1 MRTRIP
7 RLRGLVM
14 SRRHLSHA
22 TEGTRLRNLANNRQ
36 VELLPIDGV
45 LAIMNE
51 TGQTRMDLLVAIR
64 NGSIVR
70 SERRGLQWRR
80 TVRGQNIEGNLITII
95 VTVAYPIRRI
105 SVLELQVGDDD
116 E

>member
-1 MRTRIP
+1 MVVAC
-7 RLRGLVM
+7 RGFAGTIM

-22 TEGTRLRNLANNRQ
+22 TEGTRLRNLANNRL
-36 VELLPIDGV
+36 VELMPIDSV
-45 LAIMNE
+45 LEIMIE

-64 NGSIVR
+64 NGSIIR

-80 TVRGQNIEGNLITII
+80 TVRGQNIEGELITMI

-105 SVLELQVGDDD
+105 SVLELVGDDD

>member
-1 MRTRIP
+1 M
-7 RLRGLVM
+7 
-14 SRRHLSHA
+14 
-22 TEGTRLRNLANNRQ
+22 
-36 VELLPIDGV
+36 PIDSV
-45 LAIMNE
+45 LEIMNE

-64 NGSIVR
+64 NGSIIR

-80 TVRGQNIEGNLITII
+80 AVRGQNIEGDLITII

-105 SVLELQVGDDD
+105 TVLELQAGDDD